1 MAILAASLAAVTFGK
16 LGIYSMA
23 QGQGSQE
30 LTPEQKS
37 AMCDPND
44 SFVNT
49 RVKNLRHS
57 KDSIIKCHIP
67 RKSNNRDRGRST
79 VN

>member
-1 MAILAASLAAVTFGK
+1 MSRKDTSLSVVCVMAILAASLAAVTFGK

-49 RVKNLRHS
+49 TES
-57 KDSIIKCHIP
+57 KISVSFVLLLP
-67 RKSNNRDRGRST
+67 LT
-79 VN
+79 Y